1 MRPFQTRSDLVSCFP
16 DPQAGEYPREPSR
29 RVHPLNPESFR
40 VVCRNADVSNRS
52 PLSTAIIPLTI
63 AVLSYICVFLAAK
76 PAAAVVGMETEEEI
90 ARMIVSKRHSPGAE
104 IEPKR
109 RKWAL
114 LPQAGYGPETGAVG
128 GLKFATRDLLR
139 SGVSLDFGGVY
150 AIKRQQRYSLAVGT
164 DHLFDDRMLL
174 LLTLSYALDPQQEFF
189 GIGNNDVG
197 PDPVSRHAIQDAQ
210 GRVTA
215 GWRISPE
222 LILSAQ
228 FGIRDIRIWCDER
241 GAEGP
246 CTVPAHPDLP
256 GIDGGRVDHLAVSLI
271 WCNRA
276 SLVRPTRGWRV
287 ILKGKYTDDIFLG
300 DYDFI
305 RFVGDA
311 SYLFPLFS
319 ERLILAM
326 RVNGQWITG
335 AQGDTPFWEL
345 ANLGGNDTLRGFF
358 PNRFLGRGS
367 VLLGTE
373 VRVGITKFDFFNLWH
388 VRIDGVLF
396 GEGGR
401 VFIDEEAVREEF
413 RLDSELLTRVVD
425 DLRYSYGAGLRIAL
439 SQSIVARID
448 AGFSEEESGLVYLQ
462 FGHTF

>member
-1 MRPFQTRSDLVSCFP
+1 ML
-16 DPQAGEYPREPSR
+16 
-29 RVHPLNPESFR
+29 L
-40 VVCRNADVSNRS
+40 
-52 PLSTAIIPLTI
+52 
-63 AVLSYICVFLAAK
+63 AVK

-90 ARMIVSKRHSPGAE
+90 ARMIVSKRHTPDAE
-104 IEPKR
+104 VDRKS

-114 LPQAGYGPETGAVG
+114 LPQAGYGPETGALG
-128 GLKFATRDLLR
+128 GLKFVNRDLLR
-139 SGVSLDFGGVY
+139 SGFLVDIGGFY
-150 AIKRQQRYSLAVGT
+150 AIKKQQKYSLAVGT
-164 DHLFDDRMLL
+164 DQLFNDRLL
-174 LLTLSYALDPQQEFF
+174 LFLTLSYALDPQQEFF

-210 GRVTA
+210 GRITV
-215 GWRISPE
+215 GWRLRPR

-228 FGIRDIRIWCDER
+228 FGTRHVRIWCDE
-241 GAEGP
+241 GGGDAP
-246 CTVPAHPDLP
+246 CTLNAFQDLP
-256 GIDGGRVDHLAVSLI
+256 GIDGGRLDHLAISLV
-271 WCNRA
+271 WCNRT

-287 ILKGKYTDDIFLG
+287 ILKGKYTDDVFLG

-311 SYLFPLFS
+311 SYLFPLFAQ
-319 ERLILAM
+319 RLILAM

-335 AQGDTPFWEL
+335 AEGDTPFWEL

-367 VLLGTE
+367 VLLGGELRGGVTE
-373 VRVGITKFDFFNLWH
+373 FDFFNLWR

-401 VFIDEEAVREEF
+401 VFIDEEDVSEEF
-413 RLDSELLTRVVD
+413 RLDSEILTRVVD

-439 SQSIVARID
+439 SQSLVARID
-448 AGFSEEESGLVYLQ
+448 AAFSEEERGLVYLQ